1 MENFDAV
8 KEQYLLD
15 VKNVIEMDEIPD
27 QLVINW
33 DQTGIHYVPVLSWT
47 MDKEGKKRIEIV
59 GSEDKRQAVFAGSL
73 AGDFLPIQLVYKG
86 KTQRCLP
93 VGVQFPPDWD
103 ITYSHNHW
111 SNEETMH
118 NYAEKIIFPY
128 IVKKREELK
137 LAPDHRAVVIF
148 DAFNGQCTEN
158 FLKLLESNHINV
170 VLVPANCTDRLQPL
184 DLSINK
190 PAKNFSTWKRN

>member
-1 MENFDAV
+1 
-8 KEQYLLD
+8 
-15 VKNVIEMDEIPD
+15 
-27 QLVINW
+27 
-33 DQTGIHYVPVLSWT
+33 
-47 MDKEGKKRIEIV
+47 
-59 GSEDKRQAVFAGSL
+59 
-73 AGDFLPIQLVYKG
+73 
-86 KTQRCLP
+86 
-93 VGVQFPPDWD
+93 
-103 ITYSHNHW
+103 
-111 SNEETMH
+111 MH

-170 VLVPANCTDRLQPL
+170 LLVPANCTDRLQPL